1 MNGAVRL
8 EKIEAEY
15 DGAVEVVWKSFM
27 LRPSPQPRTIE
38 QHREYTRSW
47 LNPASQKESGEFNVW
62 ATENEP
68 PTHSVPALVA
78 GKAAATFG
86 DEAFHRFHREVMRAY
101 FTENRTISDLEVLA
115 DVAGRSDIPEDEFR
129 ARLDANWQGFENEVF
144 AEHTEAIQLGVTG
157 IPSVVV
163 DDALLI
169 PGAVDA
175 DVYRRVIRE
184 RQELRE

>member
-1 MNGAVRL
+1 MRL

-15 DGAVEVVWKSFM
+15 ADTVEVVWKSFM
-27 LRPSPQPRTIE
+27 LRPTPQPRSLE

-47 LNPASQKESGEFNVW
+47 LNPASQPESGEFAVW

-86 DEAFHRFHREVMRAY
+86 DEAFHRFHLEVMRAY
-101 FTENRTISDLEVLA
+101 FAENRTISELDVLT
-115 DVAGRSDIPEDEFR
+115 DVAATAEIPSDEFR
-129 ARLDANWQGFENEVF
+129 ERLENDRQAFEDQVF
-144 AEHTEAIQLGVTG
+144 AEHTEAVSLGVTG

-169 PGAVDA
+169 PGAVEA
-175 DVYRRVIRE
+175 DVYRRIIRD
-184 RQELRE
+184 RLELRE

>member
-1 MNGAVRL
+1 VRL

-15 DGAVEVVWKSFM
+15 GDEVEVVWKSFM
-27 LRPSPQPRTIE
+27 LRPSSQPRSIE

-86 DEAFHRFHREVMRAY
+86 NEAFHRFHKEVMRAY
-101 FTENRTISDLEVLA
+101 FAESRTISDLEVLT
-115 DVAGRSDIPEDEFR
+115 DVAGRSGIPADEFR
-129 ARLDANWQGFENEVF
+129 ARLDRDWQEFEDKVF

>member
-1 MNGAVRL
+1 MRL

-15 DGAVEVVWKSFM
+15 GEAVEVVWKSFM
-27 LRPSPQPRTIE
+27 LRPTPQPRGIE

-47 LNPASQKESGEFNVW
+47 LTPASQKESGEFNVW
-62 ATENEP
+62 ATDNEP

-86 DEAFHRFHREVMRAY
+86 DKAFHRFHKEVMRAY
-101 FTENRTISDLEVLA
+101 FAENQTISDPGVLVA
-115 DVAGRSDIPEDEFR
+115 VAGRSGLPEDEFR
-129 ARLDANWQGFENEVF
+129 ARLDEGWQGFENEVF
-144 AEHTEAIQLGVTG
+144 AEHTEAVRLGVTG

-184 RQELRE
+184 RQELTG

>member
-1 MNGAVRL
+1 MRL

-15 DGAVEVVWKSFM
+15 PDTLEVVWKSFM
-27 LRPSPQPRTIE
+27 LRPTPQPRSIE

-47 LNPASQKESGEFNVW
+47 LNPASQPESGEFAVW
-62 ATENEP
+62 ATENSP

-86 DEAFHRFHREVMRAY
+86 DEAFYRFHVEVMRAY
-101 FTENRTISDLEVLA
+101 FAENRTISDLDVLT
-115 DVAGRSDIPEDEFR
+115 DVAATAEIPSGEFR
-129 ARLDANWQGFENEVF
+129 ERLENDWQAFEDQVF
-144 AEHTEAIQLGVTG
+144 AEHTEAVSLGVTG

-169 PGAVDA
+169 PGAVET
-175 DVYRRVIRE
+175 DVYRRIIRDHL
-184 RQELRE
+184 ELRE

>member
-1 MNGAVRL
+1 MRL

-15 DGAVEVVWKSFM
+15 EGAVEVVWKSFM
-27 LRPSPQPRTIE
+27 LRPSPQPRSIE

-47 LNPASQKESGEFNVW
+47 LNPVSQKESGEFNVW
-62 ATENEP
+62 ATENQP

-78 GKAAATFG
+78 GKAAASFG
-86 DEAFHRFHREVMRAY
+86 DEAFHRFHIEVMRAY
-101 FTENRTISDLEVLA
+101 FAENRTISDLEVLA
-115 DVAGRSDIPEDEFR
+115 DVAGRSGIPENEFR
-129 ARLDANWQGFENEVF
+129 DRLESEWQKFENEVF
-144 AEHTEAIQLGVTG
+144 AEHTEAVQLGVTG

-184 RQELRE
+184 RRELRE

>member
-1 MNGAVRL
+1 MRL
-8 EKIEAEY
+8 EGIEAEY
-15 DGAVEVVWKSFM
+15 GDEVEVVWKSFM
-27 LRPSPQPRTIE
+27 LRPTPQPRSIE
-38 QHREYTRSW
+38 QHREYTKSW
-47 LNPASQKESGEFNVW
+47 LTPASQKESGEFNVW

-86 DEAFHRFHREVMRAY
+86 DEAFHRFHREVMHAY
-101 FTENRTISDLEVLA
+101 FAENRTISDIEVLS
-115 DVAGRSDIPEDEFR
+115 DVAGKSEIPEDEFR
-129 ARLDANWQGFENEVF
+129 ALLDENWQEFENEVF
-144 AEHTEAIQLGVTG
+144 AEHTEAVQLGVTG

-175 DVYRRVIRE
+175 DVYRRVIKE
-184 RQELRE
+184 RQDLKG

>member
-1 MNGAVRL
+1 MRL

-86 DEAFHRFHREVMRAY
+86 EEAFHRFHREVMRAY

>member
-1 MNGAVRL
+1 MRL

-15 DGAVEVVWKSFM
+15 PETVEVVWKSFM
-27 LRPSPQPRTIE
+27 LRPTPQPRSLV

-47 LNPASQKESGEFNVW
+47 LNPASQPEAGEFQVW
-62 ATENEP
+62 ATENPP

-86 DEAFHRFHREVMRAY
+86 DGAFHRFHLETMRAY
-101 FTENRTISDLEVLA
+101 FSGNRTISDPDVLT
-115 DVAGRSDIPEDEFR
+115 DVAATAEIPSDEFR
-129 ARLDANWQGFENEVF
+129 GRLENDWQAFEEQVF
-144 AEHTEAIQLGVTG
+144 AEHTEAVSLGVTG

-169 PGAVDA
+169 PGAVEA
-175 DVYRRVIRE
+175 DVYRRVIRD
-184 RQELRE
+184 RLAFRE